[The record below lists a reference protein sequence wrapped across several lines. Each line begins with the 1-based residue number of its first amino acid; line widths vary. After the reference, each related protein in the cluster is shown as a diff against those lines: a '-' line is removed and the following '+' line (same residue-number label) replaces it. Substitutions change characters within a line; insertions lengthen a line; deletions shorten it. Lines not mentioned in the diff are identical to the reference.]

1 VNENGSSLSGYP
13 QLVPIHLF
21 LFWPG
26 NAFLY
31 LNFARVGGLQS
42 QGAKGEAVVGYR
54 EPLATLNL
62 KSSGTPE
69 G

>member
-1 VNENGSSLSGYP
+1 MWQAVQENWTSSFMGTP
-13 QLVPIHLF
+13 RH
-21 LFWPG
+21 
-26 NAFLY
+26 FLY

>member
-1 VNENGSSLSGYP
+1 MVLGY
-13 QLVPIHLF
+13 VSYSVF
-21 LFWPG
+21 
-26 NAFLY
+26 NAVLY
-31 LNFARVGGLQS
+31 LLNFARVGGLQS

-62 KSSGTPE
+62 KSSGMPE

>member
-1 VNENGSSLSGYP
+1 MLNNFPGSCGKDGPFS
-13 QLVPIHLF
+13 
-21 LFWPG
+21 
-26 NAFLY
+26 Y

-54 EPLATLNL
+54 KPLATLNL

>member
-1 VNENGSSLSGYP
+1 MDGPVCELWRAGLELQACGYD
-13 QLVPIHLF
+13 LD
-21 LFWPG
+21 
-26 NAFLY
+26 
-31 LNFARVGGLQS
+31 FARVGGLQS

-62 KSSGTPE
+62 KSSGRPE

>member
-1 VNENGSSLSGYP
+1 METGREAATDDLD
-13 QLVPIHLF
+13 
-21 LFWPG
+21 
-26 NAFLY
+26 
-31 LNFARVGGLQS
+31 FARVGGLQS
-42 QGAKGEAVVGYR
+42 QGAKGDAVVGYR

>member
-1 VNENGSSLSGYP
+1 METHVFG
-13 QLVPIHLF
+13 
-21 LFWPG
+21 
-26 NAFLY
+26 AFLKFFFNFHARFRYY

>member
-1 VNENGSSLSGYP
+1 MFSSISRKGTDQETVEY
-13 QLVPIHLF
+13 H
-21 LFWPG
+21 
-26 NAFLY
+26 